1 MMTHERSRRTSLG
14 LVAVLIGAAGC
25 VGEIGDG
32 GAGDPPGDLPT
43 EAEANEVGV
52 SGARRLTA
60 IEFRTTVR
68 DLTGVDVVDAE
79 LSLPTDD
86 RTPFDNDFTRQTAS
100 QALIDGAELVAGE
113 VAGEVVADPMLRSNV
128 VPCEPS
134 GAADEACFRSFV
146 TTFGRRALRRTVS
159 DEEVDAF
166 VAHFMPHAE
175 VESDFWV
182 AVDSAI
188 RAFLQHPEFLYR
200 IEIGE
205 PVPTMAG
212 LYRLNG
218 FEVATRLSYL
228 LLGTTPPDWL
238 LDMAE
243 SGELEDPAK
252 LREAATT
259 LLGDAKALDRLE
271 RFHAMWLA
279 YESIPLSAT
288 ITDAMRLETRTL
300 LNRYVLEEKRPWS
313 DLLLS
318 DETFVTG
325 ELATHYGL
333 DTPSDPAGGWVGY
346 GDSGRRGLLSHGTFL
361 SAVAKFE
368 DTSPTQRGLLIQ
380 TRLFCRTINPPP
392 PDLGVNVDEPPGGPD
407 PNACK
412 EERYT
417 MWQTEGCKGCHQQ
430 LEPVGFGLERFDS
443 AGRFRTAEPNKPEC
457 SIDGTGELAGVG
469 SFTGPA
475 ELGGLM
481 IEAGG
486 VDECVATMVYRFAMG
501 RWELDEHDDALLERL
516 VVDAQAGGGLAL
528 DKLVG
533 ELVGSEA
540 FRLRREEVAGD

>member
-1 MMTHERSRRTSLG
+1 MLTRFTSSVSIAAALSLG
-14 LVAVLIGAAGC
+14 CSTLGC
-25 VGEIGDG
+25 TGEIGG
-32 GAGDPPGDLPT
+32 GKPSDVDIPT
-43 EAEANEVGV
+43 AAEANEVGV

-60 IEFRTTVR
+60 IEYRATVL
-68 DLTGVDVVDAE
+68 DLTGVDVDDAE
-79 LSLPTDD
+79 LVLPTDD
-86 RTPFDNDFTRQTAS
+86 RTPFDNDFTKQTAS
-100 QALIDGAELVAGE
+100 QALIDGVEVLSGE
-113 VAGEVVADPMLRSNV
+113 VAGEVVANPSLRAAV
-128 VPCEPS
+128 VPCEPTGPS
-134 GAADEACFRSFV
+134 DEACFRSFV

-159 DEEVDAF
+159 GDEVEAF
-166 VAHFMPHAE
+166 VSHFMPHAALE
-175 VESDFWV
+175 NDFWV
-182 AVDSAI
+182 AVDSGL

-200 IEIGE
+200 VEIGE
-205 PVPTMAG
+205 PIPTMPG

-228 LLGTTPPDWL
+228 LWGSTPPDWL

-243 SGELEDPAK
+243 SGELENPDK
-252 LREAATT
+252 LREAAST
-259 LLGDAKALDRLE
+259 LLGDPKALERIG

-288 ITDAMRLETRTL
+288 LTAAMKLETQTL
-300 LNRYVLEEKRPWS
+300 LDRYLLQEKRPWS
-313 DLLLS
+313 DLLLAE
-318 DETFVTG
+318 ETFVTA
-325 ELATHYGL
+325 ELATHYGI
-333 DTPSDPAGGWVGY
+333 DAPADAAGGWVGY
-346 GDSGRRGLLSHGTFL
+346 GTTGRRGLLSHGTFL
-361 SAVAKFE
+361 SAVAKFD

-412 EERYT
+412 EDRYV
-417 MWQTEGCKGCHQQ
+417 MWKTEGCSGCHMQ
-430 LEPVGFGLERFDS
+430 LEPVGFGLEGFDS
-443 AGRFRTAEPNKPEC
+443 AGRFRTTEPDKPQC

-481 IEAGG
+481 IQAGG
-486 VDECVATMVYRFAMG
+486 VDECVASMVYRFAMG

-516 VVDAQAGGGLAL
+516 VVDAQGGGGLAL

-540 FRLRREEVAGD
+540 FRLRREEVAGE